1 MQTYNIVAIDATSG
15 VTSAPFTFQVDV
27 IVDCTGVTLTPP
39 ALSTLTYDVAAGGAS
54 VADLDIEA
62 FIASS
67 TFPCEIQYEFT
78 YGGVILPKPS
88 EKFATVDKAAGTF
101 DASIATVAELGQ
113 YQIDLS
119 YGFLNVAGST

>member
-1 MQTYNIVAIDATSG
+1 MQTYNIVAIDASSG

-39 ALSTLTYDVAAGGAS
+39 ALSTLTYDLAAGGAS

-78 YGGVILPKPS
+78 YGGLNLPDGS
-88 EKFATVDKAAGTF
+88 VTFMTVDKATGTF
-101 DASIATVAELGQ
+101 DVSPATVADLG
-113 YQIDLS
+113 
-119 YGFLNVAGST
+119 